1 MAKWWRF
8 GRGARASV
16 SIGDPAAAALFQ
28 LGDNYSGV
36 TVGEHGAS
44 TLSAIWRALS
54 LLSGSLGMLPLLT
67 EVEDDAGNVQRVK
80 GSVFDDPG
88 GTDGM
93 TPFEWTRTLV
103 VHLKLHGN
111 VYLMKIRNGAG
122 ALVALVPVHPLA
134 VRPYEAT
141 AEQVAAGEVPK
152 GGLWFDLKLDDGEKV
167 TYDATQILHIPG
179 LSLDGKIGMSLV
191 QVARQSLGTAIAG
204 DRAAAK
210 VFNTGAMI
218 AGIVSPDGDDVEG
231 FDAQGIKRELRREAT
246 GYDNAGGIAVIN
258 RVLKF
263 TPWTMTMQDAQFLQ
277 SRQFSIEEI
286 ARWTGVPP
294 HLLMQTEKQTSWGTG
309 VEEQNRALSRT
320 VLGPDATLIEQR
332 LSRAV
337 RPAAKR
343 VRYDFTAL
351 ERPSPDRELEL
362 TLQQWNADVLTLNE
376 VRKARG
382 LEPIPGGDVT
392 KTRWEAA
399 TGGQAAAA

>member
-1 MAKWWRF
+1 MTKWWRF
-8 GRGARASV
+8 GRGARASI
-16 SIGDPAAAALFQ
+16 SIGDPAAAALFS
-28 LGDNYSGV
+28 LGDNFSGV
-36 TVGEHGAS
+36 AVNEHGAS

-67 EVEDDAGNVQRVK
+67 EVEDPETQEVKRVA
-80 GSVFDDPG
+80 SVFDDPG

-111 VYLMKIRNGAG
+111 VYLLKIRNGAG
-122 ALVALVPVHPLA
+122 ALVALLPIHPLA
-134 VRPYEAT
+134 VRAYEPS
-141 AEQVAAGEVPK
+141 AEDHERGTLPK
-152 GGLWFDLKLDDGEKV
+152 GGLWFDVSMVDGRE
-167 TYDATQILHIPG
+167 TYDATEILHIPG

-204 DRAAAK
+204 DRAAAR
-210 VFNTGAMI
+210 VFSNGAMI
-218 AGIVSPDGDDVEG
+218 SGIVSPDGDEVDG
-231 FDAQGIKRELRREAT
+231 FDAQGIKRELRKEV
-246 GYDNAGGIAVIN
+246 GGFDNAGGIAVIN

-332 LSRAV
+332 LSRAI

-362 TLQQWNADVLTLNE
+362 TLQQWEADVITLNE

-382 LEPIPGGDVT
+382 LPAIAGGDVT
-392 KTRWEAA
+392 KTRWESASA
-399 TGGQAAAA
+399 QPAAA